1 MKIGFIG
8 LGNMATAIIGGL
20 LREDTALSSEDGN
33 VTVITAA
40 NIIGSAKTEATRRA
54 KTEQFGIAVTASN
67 REVAEA
73 ADVLV
78 LAVKPQFFPEVIAEI
93 RDAVS
98 EKHPGYLHRRRSH
111 TRAHRGPFR
120 PRCYRHATHPLHA
133 EHPGPRERRVHRRR
147 TGARRNGS
155 RRSTLPTARE
165 SFGRAIVIP
174 ERLMDAASATAGSS
188 PAFVFMFIEA
198 LADGAVAAGMPR
210 AQAYEFAAAA
220 VAGSAQL
227 VLETGRHPG
236 DLKDMVCS
244 PAGTTI
250 EGVRALEEGAFR
262 ASVMNAI
269 SACVEKAKALQPP
282 VQAVQTAWNCVA
294 ARNSSAVQGSRP
306 LFLALL

>member
-20 LREDTALSSEDGN
+20 LREDTALSSENGN
-33 VTVITAA
+33 ATVITAA

-78 LAVKPQFFPEVIAEI
+78 LAVKPQFFSEVIAEI

-98 EKHPGYLHRRRSH
+98 ESTLVISIAAGLTLERIAGLFDRDVTAMRLI
-111 TRAHRGPFR
+111 
-120 PRCYRHATHPLHA
+120 RCMPNTPALVNAGCTA
-133 EHPGPRERRVHRRR
+133 VVPGP
-147 TGARRNGS
+147 GATEADEALCLR
-155 RRSTLPTARE
+155 LME

-198 LADGAVAAGMPR
+198 LMAPWPLGCPARKRTNSPR
-210 AQAYEFAAAA
+210 RP
-220 VAGSAQL
+220 SP
-227 VLETGRHPG
+227 GRPNSCWKPG
-236 DLKDMVCS
+236 V
-244 PAGTTI
+244 I
-250 EGVRALEEGAFR
+250 RA
-262 ASVMNAI
+262 
-269 SACVEKAKALQPP
+269 
-282 VQAVQTAWNCVA
+282 T
-294 ARNSSAVQGSRP
+294 
-306 LFLALL
+306 

>member
-20 LREDTALSSEDGN
+20 LREETTLDGEGGAKTAIVADDL
-33 VTVITAA
+33 
-40 NIIGSAKTEATRRA
+40 IGSAKTEATRTARA
-54 KTEQFGIAVTASN
+54 EQFGIAVTADN
-67 REVAEA
+67 RAVAEA

-93 RDAVS
+93 RDEVDEGTLMISIAAGLSLGRIAALFGRDESAMRIIRCMPNTPALVNAGCTAVC
-98 EKHPGYLHRRRSH
+98 PG
-111 TRAHRGPFR
+111 GG
-120 PRCYRHATHPLHA
+120 ATEADEALC
-133 EHPGPRERRVHRRR
+133 
-147 TGARRNGS
+147 
-155 RRSTLPTARE
+155 LQLME

-174 ERLMDAASATAGSS
+174 ERLMDAASAVAGSS

-198 LADGAVAAGMPR
+198 LADGAVEAGMPR

-244 PAGTTI
+244 PSGTTI
-250 EGVRALEEGAFR
+250 EGVKALEQRGFR
-262 ASVMNAI
+262 AAAMEAVE
-269 SACVEKAKALQPP
+269 ACVAKAKAL
-282 VQAVQTAWNCVA
+282 
-294 ARNSSAVQGSRP
+294 
-306 LFLALL
+306 

>member
-1 MKIGFIG
+1 M
-8 LGNMATAIIGGL
+8 
-20 LREDTALSSEDGN
+20 
-33 VTVITAA
+33 
-40 NIIGSAKTEATRRA
+40 
-54 KTEQFGIAVTASN
+54 
-67 REVAEA
+67 
-73 ADVLV
+73 LV

-98 EKHPGYLHRRRSH
+98 ENTLVISIAAGLTLERIAGLFDRDVTAMRLI
-111 TRAHRGPFR
+111 
-120 PRCYRHATHPLHA
+120 RCMPNTPALVNAGCTA
-133 EHPGPRERRVHRRR
+133 VVPGP
-147 TGARRNGS
+147 GATAADE
-155 RRSTLPTARE
+155 TLCLQLMG

-174 ERLMDAASATAGSS
+174 ERLMDAASAAAGSS

-244 PAGTTI
+244 PGGTTI
-250 EGVRALEEGAFR
+250 EGVKALEEGAFR

-269 SACVEKAKALQPP
+269 VACVEKAKAL
-282 VQAVQTAWNCVA
+282 
-294 ARNSSAVQGSRP
+294 
-306 LFLALL
+306 

>member
-40 NIIGSAKTEATRRA
+40 NIIGSAKTEATRQKRA
-54 KTEQFGIAVTASN
+54 EQFGIAVTASN

-98 EKHPGYLHRRRSH
+98 ENTLVISIAAGLTLERIAGLFDRNVTAMRLI
-111 TRAHRGPFR
+111 
-120 PRCYRHATHPLHA
+120 RCMPNTPALVNAGCTA
-133 EHPGPRERRVHRRR
+133 VVPGP
-147 TGARRNGS
+147 GA
-155 RRSTLPTARE
+155 TE
-165 SFGRAIVIP
+165 V
-174 ERLMDAASATAGSS
+174 D
-188 PAFVFMFIEA
+188 EA
-198 LADGAVAAGMPR
+198 LCLRLLEACRDGAVAAGMPR

-244 PAGTTI
+244 PGGTTI

-269 SACVEKAKALQPP
+269 SACVEKAKAL
-282 VQAVQTAWNCVA
+282 
-294 ARNSSAVQGSRP
+294 
-306 LFLALL
+306 

>member
-20 LREDTALSSEDGN
+20 LREGTTLSSEDDN
-33 VTVITAA
+33 ATVITAA
-40 NIIGSAKTEATRRA
+40 NIIGSAKTEATRQKRA
-54 KTEQFGIAVTASN
+54 EQFGIAVTASN

-98 EKHPGYLHRRRSH
+98 ENTLVISIAAGLTLERIAGLFDRDVTAMRLNAGC
-111 TRAHRGPFR
+111 TAVV
-120 PRCYRHATHPLHA
+120 
-133 EHPGPRERRVHRRR
+133 PGP
-147 TGARRNGS
+147 GATAADE
-155 RRSTLPTARE
+155 TLCLQLMG

-174 ERLMDAASATAGSS
+174 ERLMDAASAAAGSS

-244 PAGTTI
+244 PGGTTI
-250 EGVRALEEGAFR
+250 EGVKALEEGAFR

-269 SACVEKAKALQPP
+269 VACVEKAKAL
-282 VQAVQTAWNCVA
+282 
-294 ARNSSAVQGSRP
+294 
-306 LFLALL
+306 

>member
-20 LREDTALSSEDGN
+20 LREDTALSSEDDN
-33 VTVITAA
+33 ATVITAA
-40 NIIGSAKTEATRRA
+40 NIIGSAKTEATRQKRA
-54 KTEQFGIAVTASN
+54 KQFGIAVTASN

-98 EKHPGYLHRRRSH
+98 ENTLVISIAAGLTLERIAGLFDRDVTAMRLI
-111 TRAHRGPFR
+111 
-120 PRCYRHATHPLHA
+120 RCMPNTPALVNAGCTA
-133 EHPGPRERRVHRRR
+133 VVPGP
-147 TGARRNGS
+147 GATAADE
-155 RRSTLPTARE
+155 TLCLQLMG

-174 ERLMDAASATAGSS
+174 ERLMDAASAAAGSS

-198 LADGAVAAGMPR
+198 LADGAVAAVMPR

-244 PAGTTI
+244 PGGTTI
-250 EGVRALEEGAFR
+250 EGVKALEEGAFR

-269 SACVEKAKALQPP
+269 VACVEKAKAL
-282 VQAVQTAWNCVA
+282 
-294 ARNSSAVQGSRP
+294 
-306 LFLALL
+306 

>member
-20 LREDTALSSEDGN
+20 LREGTTLVSENAAASTNASGDANAASHASTTAHASVGEGAAA
-33 VTVITAA
+33 ITPAD
-40 NIIGSAKTEATRRA
+40 IIGSAKTAATCQARA
-54 KTEQFGIAVTASN
+54 KQFGIAVTTDN
-67 REVAEA
+67 REVAAA

-78 LAVKPQFFPEVIAEI
+78 LAVKPVFFPEVIDEI
-93 RDAVS
+93 RDAVKEDS
-98 EKHPGYLHRRRSH
+98 LVISIAAGLTLDRIAALFGRKTAEMRLI
-111 TRAHRGPFR
+111 
-120 PRCYRHATHPLHA
+120 RCMPNTPALVNAGCTA
-133 EHPGPRERRVHRRR
+133 VVPGP
-147 TGARRNGS
+147 GAS
-155 RRSTLPTARE
+155 SADEALCLQLMS

-210 AQAYEFAAAA
+210 SQAYEFASAA

-244 PAGTTI
+244 PGGTTI
-250 EGVRALEEGAFR
+250 EGVRTLEDGGFR
-262 ASVMNAI
+262 AAVMNAV
-269 SACVEKAKALQPP
+269 SACVEKA
-282 VQAVQTAWNCVA
+282 QT
-294 ARNSSAVQGSRP
+294 
-306 LFLALL
+306 L

>member
-20 LREDTALSSEDGN
+20 LREDTTLSGEDGDA
-33 VTVITAA
+33 TVITAA
-40 NIIGSAKTEATRRA
+40 NIIGSAKTEATRQKRA
-54 KTEQFGIAVTASN
+54 EQFGIAVTASN

-98 EKHPGYLHRRRSH
+98 ENTLVISIAAGLTLERIAGLFDRNVTAMRLI
-111 TRAHRGPFR
+111 
-120 PRCYRHATHPLHA
+120 RCMPNTPALVNAGCTA
-133 EHPGPRERRVHRRR
+133 VVPGP
-147 TGARRNGS
+147 GATEADEALCLR
-155 RRSTLPTARE
+155 LME
-165 SFGRAIVIP
+165 SFGR
-174 ERLMDAASATAGSS
+174 
-188 PAFVFMFIEA
+188 AFVFMFIEA

-244 PAGTTI
+244 PGGTTI

-269 SACVEKAKALQPP
+269 SACVEKAKAL
-282 VQAVQTAWNCVA
+282 
-294 ARNSSAVQGSRP
+294 
-306 LFLALL
+306 

>member
-98 EKHPGYLHRRRSH
+98 ETPWL
-111 TRAHRGPFR
+111 
-120 PRCYRHATHPLHA
+120 
-133 EHPGPRERRVHRRR
+133 
-147 TGARRNGS
+147 
-155 RRSTLPTARE
+155 
-165 SFGRAIVIP
+165 
-174 ERLMDAASATAGSS
+174 S
-188 PAFVFMFIEA
+188 P
-198 LADGAVAAGMPR
+198 
-210 AQAYEFAAAA
+210 
-220 VAGSAQL
+220 S
-227 VLETGRHPG
+227 
-236 DLKDMVCS
+236 
-244 PAGTTI
+244 
-250 EGVRALEEGAFR
+250 
-262 ASVMNAI
+262 
-269 SACVEKAKALQPP
+269 PP
-282 VQAVQTAWNCVA
+282 VSH
-294 ARNSSAVQGSRP
+294 SSASRAFSTAMLP
-306 LFLALL
+306 PCDSSAACRTPRPS

>member
-20 LREDTALSSEDGN
+20 LREDTTLSSEDGN

-40 NIIGSAKTEATRRA
+40 NIIGSAKTEATRQKRA
-54 KTEQFGIAVTASN
+54 EQFGIAITASN

-98 EKHPGYLHRRRSH
+98 ANTLVISIAAGLTLERIAGLFDRNVTAMRLI
-111 TRAHRGPFR
+111 
-120 PRCYRHATHPLHA
+120 RCMPNTPALINAGCTA
-133 EHPGPRERRVHRRR
+133 VVPGP
-147 TGARRNGS
+147 GATEADEALCLR
-155 RRSTLPTARE
+155 LME

-198 LADGAVAAGMPR
+198 LADGGVKVGLPRGQAMTYAAQMVLG
-210 AQAYEFAAAA
+210 AAAM
-220 VAGSAQL
+220 
-227 VLETGRHPG
+227 VLESGKHPG
-236 DLKDMVCS
+236 QLKDEVCS
-244 PAGTTI
+244 PGGSTIAG
-250 EGVRALEEGAFR
+250 VAALEERGFRSAAIQAVEAAFR
-262 ASVMNAI
+262 
-269 SACVEKAKALQPP
+269 
-282 VQAVQTAWNCVA
+282 
-294 ARNSSAVQGSRP
+294 RNQELGKV
-306 LFLALL
+306 

>member
-20 LREDTALSSEDGN
+20 LREDTTLSSEDGN

-40 NIIGSAKTEATRRA
+40 NIIGSAKTEATRQKRA
-54 KTEQFGIAVTASN
+54 EQFGIAVTASN

-98 EKHPGYLHRRRSH
+98 ENTLVISI
-111 TRAHRGPFR
+111 AVV
-120 PRCYRHATHPLHA
+120 
-133 EHPGPRERRVHRRR
+133 PGP
-147 TGARRNGS
+147 GATEADEALCLR
-155 RRSTLPTARE
+155 LME

-244 PAGTTI
+244 PGGTTI

-269 SACVEKAKALQPP
+269 SACVEKAKAL
-282 VQAVQTAWNCVA
+282 
-294 ARNSSAVQGSRP
+294 
-306 LFLALL
+306 

>member
-98 EKHPGYLHRRRSH
+98 ENTLVISIAAGLTLERIAGLFDRDV
-111 TRAHRGPFR
+111 TA
-120 PRCYRHATHPLHA
+120 HATHPLHA

-155 RRSTLPTARE
+155 RRSTLPTAHGKLRPGHRH
-165 SFGRAIVIP
+165 SRTADGCRKRHGR
-174 ERLMDAASATAGSS
+174 LL

-198 LADGAVAAGMPR
+198 WPMAPWPPGCPARKRTNSPR
-210 AQAYEFAAAA
+210 RPSPDRPNSCWKPGVIQA
-220 VAGSAQL
+220 
-227 VLETGRHPG
+227 T
-236 DLKDMVCS
+236 
-244 PAGTTI
+244 
-250 EGVRALEEGAFR
+250 
-262 ASVMNAI
+262 
-269 SACVEKAKALQPP
+269 
-282 VQAVQTAWNCVA
+282 
-294 ARNSSAVQGSRP
+294 
-306 LFLALL
+306 